1 MKVLEITIFVI
12 NEVIGRN
19 YIGAVDAGDTIF
31 VHIFGAYFG
40 LTVARY
46 SEASFGVFDPALL
59 SPNTLC
65 PYTVSSLLTTGCL
78 QDQTLPRATLREPP
92 PPAIFSPWSVCND
105 DDFDDDELKK

>member
-40 LTVARY
+40 LTVARS
-46 SEASFGVFDPALL
+46 SEASFGVFDPALIITKYTL
-59 SPNTLC
+59 S
-65 PYTVSSLLTTGCL
+65 VHSLNSVANRVLAREDITKSNLEG
-78 QDQTLPRATLREPP
+78 ATATSDL
-92 PPAIFSPWSVCND
+92 FSMVG
-105 DDFDDDELKK
+105 L

>member
-1 MKVLEITIFVI
+1 MI

-46 SEASFGVFDPALL
+46 SEASFGVFDPALIITKYTL
-59 SPNTLC
+59 SVH
-65 PYTVSSLLTTGCL
+65 YTVSTLLATGCL
-78 QDQTLPRATLREPP
+78 HCQTSRRATLREPP

-105 DDFDDDELKK
+105 DDFDDSDNAELKKRSL

>member
-46 SEASFGVFDPALL
+46 SEASFGVFDPALIITKYTL
-59 SPNTLC
+59 S
-65 PYTVSSLLTTGCL
+65 VHSLNSVDNRVLARPDIAKSNLEG
-78 QDQTLPRATLREPP
+78 ATATSDL
-92 PPAIFSPWSVCND
+92 FSMVG
-105 DDFDDDELKK
+105 L